1 MLNGVSQIFDNMPE
15 MLKKL
20 KKKSYE
26 RNFAAFEESFGQYL
40 LEMTTYM
47 TKASDKE
54 KMAQELAAAFA
65 DDLEAKFKEGSK
77 NKIKNTKL
85 TDINFFMIYY
95 VFPAILKS
103 EHENAELLT
112 ESVCAEWAS
121 RYTNAPQGYAD
132 YDTLYGSF
140 KEKIFGIF

>member
-1 MLNGVSQIFDNMPE
+1 MLNGVSSIFDNMPE
-15 MLKKL
+15 MLKRL

-26 RNFAAFEESFGQYL
+26 KNFAAFEESFSQYR

-65 DDLEAKFKEGSK
+65 DDVEAKFKEGAK

-95 VFPAILKS
+95 LFPAILKT
-103 EHENAELLT
+103 EHENADLMAEA
-112 ESVCAEWAS
+112 VCAEWAS
-121 RYTNAPQGYAD
+121 RYNNAPQGYAD